1 MCKRN
6 SVDSVPRWP
15 ILLLKCFSSSI
26 FSFHYSVVD
35 RCLCWPIGSLECGW
49 SCTNSSNEK
58 QRVQSTID
66 QSHVNRSK
74 RDGHMP
80 RQLCHMP
87 PLISINLTVFQTKI
101 IHFFAVDGY
110 TEQFLNWN
118 PILKL
123 HCLYK
128 LLYDY
133 IIHRC
138 SLGNSSAVI
147 EWQYLIRPI

>member
-26 FSFHYSVVD
+26 FSFHYSVAD

-49 SCTNSSNEK
+49 SCSNSSNEK

-101 IHFFAVDGY
+101 IHFFCR
-110 TEQFLNWN
+110 WR
-118 PILKL
+118 
-123 HCLYK
+123 
-128 LLYDY
+128 
-133 IIHRC
+133 IHRTVPQLKSDSKIALPVQVIVRLHHS
-138 SLGNSSAVI
+138 SL
-147 EWQYLIRPI
+147 